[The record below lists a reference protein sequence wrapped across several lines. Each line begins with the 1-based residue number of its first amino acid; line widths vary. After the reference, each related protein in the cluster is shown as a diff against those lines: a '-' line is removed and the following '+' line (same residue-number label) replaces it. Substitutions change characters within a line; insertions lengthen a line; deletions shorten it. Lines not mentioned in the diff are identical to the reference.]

1 MMEDNGTGTGGG
13 AYSPEQSPREN
24 ITSTEYLISPNILRG
39 LGDRSYDKRKAA
51 ALELT
56 SVIRTLQENTE
67 RDKIANIINIL
78 AQEFVRSRNAHQRK
92 GGLIGLAACAIGF
105 MTDIQRY
112 LHLLL
117 PPVIECFDDQE
128 SRVCYYACESLYN
141 ISKVARNHVLRY
153 FNQIFDGLC
162 KLFAH
167 ADVDVKN
174 GANLLDRLLKDI
186 ITETD
191 ITFDLETFLPLLQ
204 KHIKRTKP
212 YIRQLIIGWISILH
226 NVRHINLLAYLPEF
240 LEGVFNM
247 LSDPN
252 REIRQG
258 ADTILSEF
266 MRDIKKNESFDYGPL
281 VTVVVCLLPSPPSLS
296 AAPSHPSLS
305 LRQIGQTKSKEKYN
319 RLTALHWLVEFIFLG
334 GENLVTFFPAI
345 LGSIMFCISDTEPDI
360 CKVAQKG
367 NEKFMELVRSTE
379 TQFPFGPIV
388 RTSTLELLAPQ
399 VPPPSPLPL
408 SPLTPPQVTT
418 RIAALVWIKMLHEK
432 NPTELNQLN
441 DIILPA
447 LFKALSDSSEDVV
460 LVDLQVRQIYLCT
473 HPSPHPSLRSSPPP
487 LR

>member
-1 MMEDNGTGTGGG
+1 MEDSGTATSGGG
-13 AYSPEQSPREN
+13 AYSPEPSPRGDN
-24 ITSTEYLISPNILRG
+24 LTSTEYLISPNILRG

-56 SVIRTLQENTE
+56 ALIRTFQDNSE

-78 AQEFVRSRNAHQRK
+78 AQEFVRSRNVHQRK

-141 ISKVARNHVLRY
+141 ISKVARNHVLKY

-167 ADVDVKN
+167 SDVDVKN

-191 ITFDLETFLPLLQ
+191 ITFDLESFLPLLQ

-212 YIRQLIIGWISILH
+212 YIRQFIIGWISILH
-226 NVRHINLLAYLPEF
+226 NVRHINLLAYLPDF
-240 LEGVFNM
+240 LGGVFNM

-266 MRDIKKNESFDYGPL
+266 MRDIKKKESFEYGPL
-281 VTVVVCLLPSPPSLS
+281 MTVVVCS
-296 AAPSHPSLS
+296 
-305 LRQIGQTKSKEKYN
+305 
-319 RLTALHWLVEFIFLG
+319 
-334 GENLVTFFPAI
+334 
-345 LGSIMFCISDTEPDI
+345 C
-360 CKVAQKG
+360 
-367 NEKFMELVRSTE
+367 
-379 TQFPFGPIV
+379 
-388 RTSTLELLAPQ
+388 
-399 VPPPSPLPL
+399 
-408 SPLTPPQVTT
+408 
-418 RIAALVWIKMLHEK
+418 
-432 NPTELNQLN
+432 
-441 DIILPA
+441 
-447 LFKALSDSSEDVV
+447 
-460 LVDLQVRQIYLCT
+460 
-473 HPSPHPSLRSSPPP
+473 PP
-487 LR
+487 LLLHTTAFYFRSGKPNPRRGITA

>member
-1 MMEDNGTGTGGG
+1 
-13 AYSPEQSPREN
+13 
-24 ITSTEYLISPNILRG
+24 
-39 LGDRSYDKRKAA
+39 
-51 ALELT
+51 
-56 SVIRTLQENTE
+56 
-67 RDKIANIINIL
+67 
-78 AQEFVRSRNAHQRK
+78 
-92 GGLIGLAACAIGF
+92 

-191 ITFDLETFLPLLQ
+191 VAFDLESFLPLLQ

-226 NVRHINLLAYLPEF
+226 NVRHIDLLAYLPEF

-281 VTVVVCLLPSPPSLS
+281 VTVVVCSL
-296 AAPSHPSLS
+296 
-305 LRQIGQTKSKEKYN
+305 T
-319 RLTALHWLVEFIFLG
+319 
-334 GENLVTFFPAI
+334 VT
-345 LGSIMFCISDTEPDI
+345 S
-360 CKVAQKG
+360 
-367 NEKFMELVRSTE
+367 
-379 TQFPFGPIV
+379 
-388 RTSTLELLAPQ
+388 
-399 VPPPSPLPL
+399 
-408 SPLTPPQVTT
+408 
-418 RIAALVWIKMLHEK
+418 
-432 NPTELNQLN
+432 
-441 DIILPA
+441 
-447 LFKALSDSSEDVV
+447 
-460 LVDLQVRQIYLCT
+460 
-473 HPSPHPSLRSSPPP
+473 
-487 LR
+487 